1 MLRAASWRPPEAE
14 IGRAKLDRGAA
25 TVHVGRNK
33 EEEMLT
39 AYRLGEKGLEEVVTS
54 DPSAVPADIAWVDL
68 HQPTLDED
76 RIAERFLAA
85 QIPSREETEE
95 IEFSSRFY
103 AEDGAVF
110 MTASLLTGVDQGKA
124 MLAPFTVIVAGDRIA
139 TVRYDDLRAVRQF
152 INRAVKPGS
161 GCTTTPAV
169 FLGLVEAI
177 VDRTADVLERISK
190 DVDKINQE
198 VFAPRRDIS
207 RQTVQAGRRLEALI
221 EAIGVQGDLGAK
233 ARESLA
239 SLERLVQYAGL
250 AVPLIN
256 AKGSSRSR
264 LKAAGRD
271 IKSLEDHVDF
281 LSNKITFLLDAT
293 LGLINVQ
300 QNEVI
305 RILTVATTVFF
316 PPTLLGTMW
325 GMNFHFMP
333 ELSWPLGYPAAILAM
348 AASAVLPYL
357 YFKRRGWL

>member
-1 MLRAASWRPPEAE
+1 
-14 IGRAKLDRGAA
+14 
-25 TVHVGRNK
+25 
-33 EEEMLT
+33 MLT
-39 AYRLGEKGLEEVVTS
+39 AYRVSEKGLEEVVTG
-54 DPSAVPADIAWVDL
+54 DPSALPADTAWVDL
-68 HQPTLDED
+68 HQPSHDED

-85 QIPSREETEE
+85 SIPSREETEE

-110 MTASLLTGVDQGKA
+110 MTASLLTGVDKGNPA
-124 MLAPFTVIVAGDRIA
+124 LAPFTVVVAGDRIA
-139 TVRYDDLRAVRQF
+139 TIRYDDLRAVRQF
-152 INRAVKPGS
+152 INRAAKPGS
-161 GCTTTPAV
+161 GCTNTPQI
-169 FLGLVEAI
+169 FLGLIETV

-198 VFAPRRDIS
+198 VFSSQPDIS
-207 RQTVQAGRRLEALI
+207 RQNVQAGRRLEALI
-221 EAIGVQGDLGAK
+221 EAIGKQGDLAAK
-233 ARESLA
+233 ARESLS

-250 AVPLIN
+250 ALPLIN
-256 AKGSSRSR
+256 AKGTSRSR
-264 LKAAGRD
+264 LKLAGRD
-271 IKSLEDHVDF
+271 IKSLEDHIEF

-300 QNEVI
+300 QNEVV

-333 ELSWPLGYPAAILAM
+333 ELSLPFGYPLAILLM
-348 AASAVLPYL
+348 LASAILPYL

>member
-1 MLRAASWRPPEAE
+1 MLF
-14 IGRAKLDRGAA
+14 
-25 TVHVGRNK
+25 
-33 EEEMLT
+33 
-39 AYRLGEKGLEEVVTS
+39 AYRFGEKGLEGAPVAGG
-54 DPSAVPADIAWVDL
+54 DGLPADAAWVDL
-68 HQPTLDED
+68 QQPTLEED
-76 RIAERFLAA
+76 RIAENFLKAS
-85 QIPSREETEE
+85 IPSREETEE

-103 AEDGAVF
+103 TEDGAVF
-110 MTASLLTGVDQGKA
+110 MTASVLTGIDQGTPS
-124 MLAPFTVIVAGDRIA
+124 LAPFTLIVTDSKIA

-152 INRAVKPGS
+152 LTRATKPSG
-161 GCTTTPAV
+161 GCTSTPAI
-169 FLGLVEAI
+169 FLGLIEAI

-190 DVDKINQE
+190 DVDRINRD
-198 VFAPRRDIS
+198 VFVG
-207 RQTVQAGRRLEALI
+207 RQKTLAEGTVQSGRRMEMLI
-221 EAIGVQGDLGAK
+221 GEIGVQGDLAAK

-250 AVPLIN
+250 ALPG
-256 AKGSSRSR
+256 AHGKGSNRSR
-264 LKAAGRD
+264 LKLAGRD

-325 GMNFHFMP
+325 GMNFHWMP
-333 ELSWPLGYPAAILAM
+333 ELSWPLGYPFAILLM
-348 AASAVLPYL
+348 LASAALPYL